1 MADGDSTR
9 QLSGGRPP
17 RPPAISRTIRR
28 LTANRVQLFAAVVK
42 RAPARPRKS
51 RSSADGS
58 FCCPELIQTL
68 ARGPVG
74 PRLALHRPPW
84 VLLATEAPGHA
95 RQRVRLW
102 LRPSQLPP
110 VDRRGHRRTALGPH
124 RVRRHRRL
132 PPAVATGVDEQPSRP
147 LGLVALDRQP
157 LGVAVG
163 QQRGGVGGQ
172 RAHLVEAGARPQRRH
187 HVEPLG
193 PGGLHERD
201 QAQLLEQVADPPC
214 GVADALHRA
223 VVRRVEVEHHP
234 VRLLE
239 MGDPPGRGVQRH
251 RAEVGQVGERVGVVA
266 ARVLDAAAALARD
279 RGAPHPVGEVLRRLL
294 LEEALAVDPLREALQ
309 AQRPVLDVGEH
320 GVGHLPVV
328 ADQVALGDAVAR
340 EQHLVGVGNL
350 DLGHVHLG
358 SPWPAW
364 PFWLVSGASQR
375 RNQSAAS
382 AATRSSAPGSSK
394 RWVASGTISSRCSTP
409 SCSAAERSRTS
420 DGPARSGRPPR
431 DTTAAICSGRSAA
444 TTSAAAA
451 PVLAPNNP
459 IGRAAVLGSPASQ
472 SIAAINRPV
481 SRAMSK
487 RSSARSRS
495 TASSS
500 SVSRS
505 SSSVARPACPSAAA
519 TWRLRGL
526 CLPLPDP
533 CANSTTPRAPSG
545 TARSPARR
553 AVPAGTVTLVRTLI
567 ASLPGPPLYPGG
579 SPPPLVC

>member
-214 GVADALHRA
+214 GVAD
-223 VVRRVEVEHHP
+223 
-234 VRLLE
+234 
-239 MGDPPGRGVQRH
+239 
-251 RAEVGQVGERVGVVA
+251 
-266 ARVLDAAAALARD
+266 RVLDGAAALARD

-320 GVGHLPVV
+320 GVGH
-328 ADQVALGDAVAR
+328 
-340 EQHLVGVGNL
+340 L

-409 SCSAAERSRTS
+409 SCSAAERFSSSTTRSRPPTTSSVGARTRPS

-459 IGRAAVLGSPASQ
+459 IGRAEVLGSPASQ

-567 ASLPGPPLYPGG
+567 ASLPGPHHYPGG
-579 SPPPLVC
+579 YHPPGSKPLWTPRPPSPGRLESGRLGGQAGDV